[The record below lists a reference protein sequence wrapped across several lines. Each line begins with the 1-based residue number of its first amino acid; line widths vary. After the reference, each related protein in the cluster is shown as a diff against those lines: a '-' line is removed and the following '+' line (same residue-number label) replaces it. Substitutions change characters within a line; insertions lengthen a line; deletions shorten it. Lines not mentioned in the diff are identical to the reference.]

1 MLPGWDSAALPS
13 PKRALE
19 TPDSCFISSVSQ
31 QTFSTSGPLLMLLFC
46 LEALLLP
53 SLGHLVISSLFS
65 HLVQVSFYKLPWT
78 SQTLASELALVALK

>member
-1 MLPGWDSAALPS
+1 
-13 PKRALE
+13 
-19 TPDSCFISSVSQ
+19 
-31 QTFSTSGPLLMLLFC
+31 MLLFC

-78 SQTLASELALVALK
+78 PQTSASELALVALK